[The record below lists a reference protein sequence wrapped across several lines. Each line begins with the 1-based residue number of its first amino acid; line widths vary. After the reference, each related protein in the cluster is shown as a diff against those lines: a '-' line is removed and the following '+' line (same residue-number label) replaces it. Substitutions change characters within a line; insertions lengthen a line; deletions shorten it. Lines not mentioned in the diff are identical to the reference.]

1 MDSLYL
7 RLYSCHSPCLS
18 NIYPGLVYYDFVH
31 VAPAIG
37 EIAQA
42 FMGTLEQNQKAFFQF
57 APTEEGLTLK
67 LDVQIGF
74 IVLFASSKIQ
84 NPNEAFY
91 DWRLETSSSACV
103 YISQDDLDET
113 SINVY
118 ISIEGQSGI
127 NNFTLNTMYGDTTS
141 AQPTTATSAQPT
153 TATSAQPTT
162 ATSAQPTTA
171 RLEV

>member
-1 MDSLYL
+1 MLKP
-7 RLYSCHSPCLS
+7 RLVC
-18 NIYPGLVYYDFVH
+18 YDFVH

-37 EIAQA
+37 EVTQA

-57 APTEEGLTLK
+57 ALTEEGLTLK
-67 LDVQIGF
+67 LEVQVGF

-84 NPNEAFY
+84 NPNGAFY
-91 DWRLETSSSACV
+91 DWRLETRSSADV

-113 SINVY
+113 SSVAKRQVLQSSNSTINVY

-127 NNFTLNTMYGDTTS
+127 NNFTLNTTYGDTTS
-141 AQPTTATSAQPT
+141 AQPTTA
-153 TATSAQPTT
+153 
-162 ATSAQPTTA
+162 